1 MTEEESVKRKVKQV
15 EGDINEAENVRNGV
29 NKGAW
34 TAEEDQK
41 LAEVIAIH
49 GAKRWKLIAA
59 KAGDFTP
66 LFPLQYSNSRSKAKI
81 MLNGIFF

>member
-15 EGDINEAENVRNGV
+15 EGDINEAENMRNGV

-49 GAKRWKLIAA
+49 GAKRWKTIAA
-59 KAGDFTP
+59 KAGAFTP
-66 LFPLQYSNSRSKAKI
+66 FYH
-81 MLNGIFF
+81 F

>member
-1 MTEEESVKRKVKQV
+1 MTEEESMKRKVKQV
-15 EGDINEAENVRNGV
+15 EGDINEAENMRNGGV

-49 GAKRWKLIAA
+49 GAKRWKSIAA
-59 KAGDFTP
+59 KAGVPFKFHSFFFP
-66 LFPLQYSNSRSKAKI
+66 LFL
-81 MLNGIFF
+81 